1 MIYRIFPN
9 LGFRIYKH
17 FHFPCQSPVPHHRYS
32 LALQPRPERPH
43 HFRTPCHGPRAG
55 PAPNAT
61 SAFPPRVPRPHR
73 RAERRGSARVAATE
87 PQGPAPA
94 PASPGRRRLPLK
106 HAGKTAARPRPALG
120 RLGGRQRPTR
130 RREGLRR
137 GGAGR
142 GGAGR
147 GSGRRGAAGVRGS
160 SPFPRRRRR
169 RQHFRVG
176 AEAGRRRC
184 GGCYCSAGF
193 RWALSFLA
201 QKVSVC
207 PASSRPLTPGG

>member
-1 MIYRIFPN
+1 MYIYTLSPVPCFCVTLSGFFFLRPHSIPPQVHIMIYRIFPN

-32 LALQPRPERPH
+32 LAPQPRPERPH

-137 GGAGR
+137 GEIGR
-142 GGAGR
+142 AH
-147 GSGRRGAAGVRGS
+147 V
-160 SPFPRRRRR
+160 
-169 RQHFRVG
+169 
-176 AEAGRRRC
+176 
-184 GGCYCSAGF
+184 
-193 RWALSFLA
+193 
-201 QKVSVC
+201 
-207 PASSRPLTPGG
+207 